1 MIAVATPEPKPGAR
15 YPGDTRPPFQPGH
28 TFSLTHG
35 GYSARTW
42 KPLADAIA
50 AELPEVAPWCS
61 RSTYAPA
68 VAAWARVEAQ
78 LQLVM
83 AWLDDHGP
91 LDDDG
96 EPRPATALLA
106 RLESQAQSLRAEL
119 GLSPLALAKLLG
131 AFTSAPACTDD
142 DALEALK
149 AEGRRIVEARA
160 GQLAASVPGLAAQTA
175 EDGSRGDESR
185 EKSTADG

>member
-1 MIAVATPEPKPGAR
+1 LQHGA
-15 YPGDTRPPFQPGH
+15 
-28 TFSLTHG
+28 
-35 GYSARTW
+35 YSTRTW

-61 RSTYAPA
+61 RPTYGAA

-78 LQLVM
+78 LQLVL
-83 AWLDDHGP
+83 AWLDEHGP
-91 LDDDG
+91 LDADG

-131 AFTSAPACTDD
+131 TFTSSPGGTDD
-142 DALEALK
+142 DALEALR
-149 AEGRRIVEARA
+149 AEGRRIVDVHAT
-160 GQLAASVPGLAAQTA
+160 AAAVGASSVASATETPDRGKGEEGTSTHRDGHVDRSGGPGKTGPRRWPAL
-175 EDGSRGDESR
+175 G
-185 EKSTADG
+185 